1 MFVVIISVYLSI
13 GITWLIADMREPFT
27 NQPQYIR
34 EGKFFNKILHI
45 FTWPNLLLDF
55 RYFIRELIKF
65 NNLIILIIVFLIIY
79 FLLGKFFLI
88 VLST

>member
-1 MFVVIISVYLSI
+1 MCLLFIIYLSI

-34 EGKFFNKILHI
+34 EGNFFNKILHI
-45 FTWPNLLLDF
+45 VTWPNLLLDF
-55 RYFIRELIKF
+55 RYFIRELIRF

-79 FLLGKFFLI
+79 FLLGKIIF
-88 VLST
+88 

>member
-1 MFVVIISVYLSI
+1 MFVVIISIYLSI
-13 GITWLIADMREPFT
+13 GITWLIADMRESFT

-34 EGKFFNKILHI
+34 EGNFFNKILHI

-65 NNLIILIIVFLIIY
+65 NNFNNCIFNYLFFVRKNY
-79 FLLGKFFLI
+79 FLI
-88 VLST
+88 VLLT

>member
-1 MFVVIISVYLSI
+1 
-13 GITWLIADMREPFT
+13 MRESFT

-34 EGKFFNKILHI
+34 EGNFFNKILHI

-79 FLLGKFFLI
+79 FLLGKI
-88 VLST
+88 T